1 MAKLMLGTR
10 EVTPAI
16 FTGGT
21 TPAGT
26 LSITQNG
33 TYNVMDYAS
42 ANINIS
48 GGGSGSSAIIGVGG
62 LFNSRLII
70 LDASEL
76 TFTQDDLNL
85 EGVVEHILVVAW
97 LDNKALSIGFLDY
110 EYPKAP
116 FILLD
121 KDYFWGIPNVDT
133 YTFDSEMFYA
143 SNQWEFTFTISDGN
157 NNLTVIE
164 CLKSKDSL

>member
-1 MAKLMLGTR
+1 MAKLFLGTR
-10 EVTPAI
+10 EVTPAMTI
-16 FTGGT
+16 GT
-21 TPAGT
+21 IPSGT

-33 TYNVMDYAS
+33 TYDVTDYAS
-42 ANINIS
+42 ANINVS
-48 GGGSGSSAIIGVGG
+48 GGGSGSSAIIDVGG

-97 LDNKALSIGFLDY
+97 LDKKAFSIDFSNY

-121 KDYFWGIPNVDT
+121 EDYYWDIPNTDT
-133 YTFDSEMFYA
+133 YTFDSEMFFA

-157 NNLTVIE
+157 NNSTVIE